1 MRARSRPPRSPRL
14 LRATLPWLVL
24 GLGLV
29 AATSPAWR
37 PLAFGV
43 SPSLDALL
51 ALRCTPPG

>member
-1 MRARSRPPRSPRL
+1 MSIRSLRTPRL
-14 LRATLPWLVL
+14 LRASLPWLVL
-24 GLGLV
+24 GLGLA

-51 ALRCTPPG
+51 ALRCAPAG

>member
-1 MRARSRPPRSPRL
+1 MRARSRPPRSPR

-24 GLGLV
+24 GLGLA